1 MQNLFGRRVPL
12 ADVNCMGM
20 NACPH
25 SDRHIKQTTSACVH
39 KYTRIYAHAS
49 TIARKQICSVHHH
62 YTDKQQP
69 VQQTAGFATSG
80 ETEGAGDSSR
90 QAATGG
96 IVEFRDGDFD
106 KMLTQGDKWVVM
118 FYAPWCAHC
127 KSAEPDF
134 QQAGLQAPVHFARL
148 DAIKFS
154 EVAEREQ
161 VTGFPTF
168 K

>member
-1 MQNLFGRRVPL
+1 M
-12 ADVNCMGM
+12 ADVNCMDM
-20 NACPH
+20 KACPH
-25 SDRHIKQTTSACVH
+25 SERHVKQTVSACVH
-39 KYTRIYAHAS
+39 TYARIFAHTR
-49 TIARKQICSVHHH
+49 TIACKQIYSVHYHN
-62 YTDKQQP
+62 TDKQP
-69 VQQTAGFATSG
+69 VQQTAGFGISG
-80 ETEGAGDSSR
+80 ETEVAGDSSR

-106 KMLTQGDKWVVM
+106 KMLTEADKWVVM

-148 DAIKFS
+148 DAVKFS